1 MQRSMSGEPLRP
13 LQSQPRLKANLGTGR
28 GHSPLDLWEEIVQGA
43 KGGSVGAGDPHM
55 TPGWKAGLRLP
66 RSGLAMM
73 LASKGHQYKMTEA
86 GCEGKSF
93 EWLCWL
99 KLKNIEVN

>member
-1 MQRSMSGEPLRP
+1 M
-13 LQSQPRLKANLGTGR
+13 
-28 GHSPLDLWEEIVQGA
+28 
-43 KGGSVGAGDPHM
+43 GAGDPHM

-66 RSGLAMM
+66 RSGLVMR
-73 LASKGHQYKMTEA
+73 LASRGHQYKMTEA

-99 KLKNIEVN
+99 KLKNIIVYYRKISQFGI